1 VNSQQ
6 TSLRDALKG
15 MPVPP
20 PRPGFV
26 DDVLAKAG
34 RQVQARR
41 AQQSNSS
48 SLLARWEMWLGVLVG
63 AAAAVLVT
71 VFVLGPNDAALPSAN
86 ITLAVN
92 ESRNIDVLIDS
103 DRALDDATIS
113 VAATGSVELQGLDDK
128 HEVQWQARL
137 ERGRNV
143 LSLPVVARST
153 GDAQL
158 VAVVEHAG
166 KKRRVGVSL
175 SVRRPPRERVA

>member
-1 VNSQQ
+1 
-6 TSLRDALKG
+6 LRDALKG

-34 RQVQARR
+34 RRVQARE
-41 AQQSNSS
+41 AQQSHASN
-48 SLLARWEMWLGVLVG
+48 LLARWEMWLGVLVG
-63 AAAAVLVT
+63 AAATVLVT
-71 VFVLGPNDAALPSAN
+71 VFVLRPNEAAMPSAN
-86 ITLAVN
+86 ITMAVN

-103 DRALDDATIS
+103 DRTLDDATIK
-113 VAATGSVELQGLDDK
+113 VAATGSVELEGLDDK
-128 HEVQWQARL
+128 REVQWQARL

-153 GDAQL
+153 GEAQL

>member
-1 VNSQQ
+1 M
-6 TSLRDALKG
+6 A
-15 MPVPP
+15 VPP

-26 DDVLAKAG
+26 DDVLAKAA
-34 RQVQARR
+34 RQEQVHARR
-41 AQQSNSS
+41 QSDRS

-63 AAAAVLVT
+63 TAATVLVT
-71 VFVLGPNDAALPSAN
+71 VFVFDRNEGATSSAN

-103 DRALDDATIS
+103 DRTLDAATIK
-113 VAATGSVELQGLDDK
+113 VAATGSVELEGLGDK
-128 HEVQWQARL
+128 HEVEWQARL

-143 LSLPVVARST
+143 VSLPVIART
-153 GDAQL
+153 AGEAQL
-158 VAVVEHAG
+158 VAIVEHAG

>member
-1 VNSQQ
+1 
-6 TSLRDALKG
+6 
-15 MPVPP
+15 
-20 PRPGFV
+20 
-26 DDVLAKAG
+26 
-34 RQVQARR
+34 
-41 AQQSNSS
+41 
-48 SLLARWEMWLGVLVG
+48 MWLGVVVG
-63 AAAAVLVT
+63 TAATVLVT
-71 VFVLGPNDAALPSAN
+71 VFVLGSNDSATSSAN

-103 DRALDDATIS
+103 DHTLDGATIK
-113 VAATGSVELQGLDDK
+113 VAATGSVELEGMDDK

-153 GDAQL
+153 GEAQL

-175 SVRRPPRERVA
+175 SVRRPRERVA

>member
-1 VNSQQ
+1 VNSQH

-15 MPVPP
+15 LPVPP

-34 RQVQARR
+34 RRSQARSL
-41 AQQSNSS
+41 QQSNAS

-63 AAAAVLVT
+63 AAATVVVT
-71 VFVLGPNDAALPSAN
+71 VFVLRPNEAMPSAN

-103 DRALDDATIS
+103 DRTLDDATIK
-113 VAATGSVELQGLDDK
+113 VAATGSVELEGMDDR

-153 GDAQL
+153 GEAQL

>member
-1 VNSQQ
+1 
-6 TSLRDALKG
+6 LRDALKG

-34 RQVQARR
+34 RRVQARE
-41 AQQSNSS
+41 AQQSHALNP
-48 SLLARWEMWLGVLVG
+48 LARWEMWLGVLVG
-63 AAAAVLVT
+63 TAATVLVT
-71 VFVLGPNDAALPSAN
+71 VFVLGPNEAAMPSAN
-86 ITLAVN
+86 ITMAVN

-103 DRALDDATIS
+103 DRTLDDATIK
-113 VAATGSVELQGLDDK
+113 VAATGSVELEGLDDK
-128 HEVQWQARL
+128 REVQWQARL

-153 GDAQL
+153 GEAQL